1 MQYLRLIFVLNG
13 ANLHHGLGYQLR
25 VGLLRDYCGTTAGL
39 LREYRTHAVCAI
51 FKIFD

>member
-25 VGLLRDYCGTTAGL
+25 VGLLRDYCGNTA
-39 LREYRTHAVCAI
+39 RMPFCAI